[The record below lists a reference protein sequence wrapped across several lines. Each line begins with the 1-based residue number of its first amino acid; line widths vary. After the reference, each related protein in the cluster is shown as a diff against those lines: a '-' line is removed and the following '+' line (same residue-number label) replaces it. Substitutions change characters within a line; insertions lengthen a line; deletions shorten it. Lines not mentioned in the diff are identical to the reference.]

1 MHLAVGADMAHYEG
15 EDLPAWHETP
25 GYMNLP
31 IMLWLRKLALS
42 YDMLE
47 YARMRY
53 NLLGNGGHWFPGLN
67 AAQIDSLDLTEATA
81 NSPFADTM
89 AALLRETHE
98 MLCEESQKRISQS

>member
-1 MHLAVGADMAHYEG
+1 MAFYEG
-15 EDLPAWHETP
+15 DDLPAWHESP

-67 AAQIDSLDLTEATA
+67 AADIDNLDLTEACA
-81 NSPFADTM
+81 ASPFADTLPELLLETH
-89 AALLRETHE
+89 ALLY
-98 MLCEESQKRISQS
+98 EEPKKRLSQN